1 MAGMSVKG
9 IDFVMGG
16 ITDDKGVLISDPDKG
31 GLGSKGIALW
41 DVMVMVQP
49 LLISLP

>member
-16 ITDDKGVLISDPDKG
+16 ITDDKGILIADPDKG
-31 GLGSKGIALW
+31 GFC
-41 DVMVMVQP
+41 
-49 LLISLP
+49 LLYTSPSPRD